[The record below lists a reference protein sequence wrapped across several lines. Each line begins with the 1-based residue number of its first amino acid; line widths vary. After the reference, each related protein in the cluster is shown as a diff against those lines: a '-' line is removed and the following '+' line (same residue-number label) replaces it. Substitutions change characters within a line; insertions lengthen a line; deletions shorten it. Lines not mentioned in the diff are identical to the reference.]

1 MTDISLIFTT
11 STIRIALLCY
21 VASSVLWLAY
31 RNHRQ
36 IDACALWCWTIGC
49 LFFLAHMLC
58 GFAYHE
64 WSHAK
69 VYAYTAQETQRLIGW
84 EFGAGIYF
92 NYLFAVVWSCDVI
105 RRWWLHERT
114 WSTVC
119 GYAVQTYMAFIAI
132 NGTIIFKSG
141 WIRGA
146 AVLALATLFVLAA
159 RRYWLAKVGD
169 PQQADV
175 AT

>member
-1 MTDISLIFTT
+1 MDMALLLTT
-11 STIRIALLCY
+11 ATIRVALLCY
-21 VASSVLWLAY
+21 VAASGLWLAC
-31 RNHRQ
+31 RNQRK
-36 IDACALWCWTIGC
+36 IDRWALGCWTIGC
-49 LFFLAHMLC
+49 GFFLAHMLC
-58 GFAYHE
+58 GFAYHD

-105 RRWWLHERT
+105 RRWWLEGYA
-114 WSTVC
+114 WASPC
-119 GYAVQTYMAFIAI
+119 GYAAQAYMAFIAI

-141 WIRGA
+141 WIRGVA
-146 AVLALATLFVLAA
+146 ILALAVFLLLAG
-159 RRYWLAKVGD
+159 RRYWLVKAADEKHAD
-169 PQQADV
+169 P